1 MDKMTKDMKG
11 KPQDAENAANAAA
24 EMEDLTPE
32 GDIPVPT
39 GDEAHPTAAPDPK
52 EARKQLY
59 EKARKRRQD
68 TVSREAE
75 EHIDVERLQAMQEEA
90 SGGEKPDTQIDTNRH
105 DYEEKRGLKEPEPE
119 LEATPEEEIV
129 NEEDDSADASLQNY
143 DPDAKIAVKILGKEY
158 LVPQQDIDDAGGL
171 ETYQKSRAATMRLQ
185 RVATLDRALQ
195 QAGQEQGDAHGEQQE
210 TDPSTDG
217 LGEADIA
224 SLREE
229 VIDAMVGDDD
239 PTEAVD
245 KVLEKAL
252 RRKPRPVSSES
263 PSEQPNE
270 VSAAERQIIEDA
282 KRELAAE
289 MEADRVSANDMMR
302 REYSDIMGDQELLG
316 LAQQRF
322 SVLMA
327 DSNNE
332 GRSQKELARES
343 AEYVRSLGKRLLVQ
357 PSGGNSIENER
368 QERIKRKKKLPRTS
382 RADAPSAPK
391 PQERKTMSN
400 REYLARL
407 RRMQGHDLAE

>member
-11 KPQDAENAANAAA
+11 PEQDAENAANARA
-24 EMEDLTPE
+24 ETEDLKPE

-59 EKARKRRQD
+59 DKARKRREE
-68 TVSREAE
+68 TVSREAD

-90 SGGEKPDTQIDTNRH
+90 SGGEVPETQIDTNRH
-105 DYEEKRGLKEPEPE
+105 DYEEERGLTEPDPEPEP
-119 LEATPEEEIV
+119 TPEEEIV
-129 NEEDDSADASLQNY
+129 NEEETSAAPSLKDH

-185 RVATLDRALQ
+185 RVATLDRALKDAQ
-195 QAGQEQGDAHGEQQE
+195 QDGQPQHGEQQE

-229 VIDAMVGDDD
+229 VIDAMVGEDD

-252 RRKPRPVSSES
+252 RQPRPVST
-263 PSEQPNE
+263 PSTPEQPNE
-270 VSAAERQIIEDA
+270 VSATERQIIDDA

-289 MEADRVSANDMMR
+289 LEADRVAANDMMR
-302 REYSDIMGDQELLG
+302 AEYSDIMADRELLG

-322 SVLMA
+322 AVLMA
-327 DSNNE
+327 DPNNE
-332 GRSQKELARES
+332 GRTQKELSRES
-343 AEYVRSLGKRLLVQ
+343 AEYVRSLGKRILGQ
-357 PSGGNSIENER
+357 PSGGQAIETER

-382 RADAPSAPK
+382 RADAPTPAA

-400 REYLARL
+400 KEYLAL
-407 RRMQGHDLAE
+407 LQRRSGHNLAD